1 MRLFQLPVEVPPP
14 SRLFFPLSADSG
26 VEGVGFGNLSKRNAG
41 GFSVRLGGGAGSDTG
56 ECGVVAAHET
66 NVNTKAGAIFC
77 RHINGHLLDD
87 GVAFFLND
95 SDSVTVTHFN
105 ARDDSSLRFLKS
117 GVR

>member
-14 SRLFFPLSADSG
+14 YRLFFPLSADSG

-66 NVNTKAGAIFC
+66 IVTTKAAAFFE
-77 RHINGHLLDD
+77 RHITGHLFVKGL
-87 GVAFFLND
+87 AFFLMTRIR
-95 SDSVTVTHFN
+95 S
-105 ARDDSSLRFLKS
+105 R
-117 GVR
+117 